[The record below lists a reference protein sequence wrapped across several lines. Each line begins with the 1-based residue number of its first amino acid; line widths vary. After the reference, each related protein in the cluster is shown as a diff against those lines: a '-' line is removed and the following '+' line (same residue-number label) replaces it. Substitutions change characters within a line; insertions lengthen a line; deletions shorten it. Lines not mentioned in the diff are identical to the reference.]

1 MKSSGKYDYLLEQYP
16 DYMSKEQMFKACHIS
31 KKTCTFLLRKGLVK
45 CSDNNQ
51 ATCRYKIKTVNVIR
65 YLEKREKNP
74 EYYKPPAN
82 FYRRNLDQLPDT
94 LTPKDIA
101 LMRQFYNELLKD
113 EPDVLVTA
121 DIARITGYH
130 PSTVNK
136 WCRNKYLQSFDMY
149 SYRCVPKEYLV
160 NFLVSWH
167 FIGISVKA
175 KRHRKLN
182 DQISKYIRSHRRKK
196 TDSLI

>member
-1 MKSSGKYDYLLEQYP
+1 MKNSGKYDYLLEQYP

-130 PSTVNK
+130 PTTVNK
-136 WCRNKYLQSFDMY
+136 WCHNKYVQSVDMY
-149 SYRCVPKEYLV
+149 SYRSVPKEYLV

-167 FIGISVKA
+167 FIGISVKS
-175 KRHRKLN
+175 KRHRMLN
-182 DQISKYIRSHRRKK
+182 DQIAKYIRSHRGKQP
-196 TDSLI
+196 DSLI